1 MDEGKGGLTK
11 KGNLKKASY
20 EMVCEWVSE
29 TWREISTDLLAK
41 SFEASGLTL
50 SPDGS
55 EDDKMTSRLQ
65 AIIANRMNEVC
76 FSEEDNEPSNQDGID
91 SEPNPDNEF
100 DDKSMT
106 DDDPEEMDPEE
117 MDIDDE

>member
-1 MDEGKGGLTK
+1 MTRRWEKWMDEGKGGLTK

-41 SFEASGLTL
+41 SFEASGLML

-55 EDDKMTSRLQ
+55 EDDKMTRQDVSLRYNRLVLT
-65 AIIANRMNEVC
+65 RKKVD
-76 FSEEDNEPSNQDGID
+76 FHD
-91 SEPNPDNEF
+91 F
-100 DDKSMT
+100 
-106 DDDPEEMDPEE
+106 
-117 MDIDDE
+117 